1 MFHYFFTLPP
11 DPGPYRRPPWPSFGL
26 PYCGKHSTADLT
38 LTGETI
44 DPNNTNLKLHHK
56 AVNED
61 ETCDLDFIDL
71 WAFNS
76 YKRTNMEFSQGLLLT
91 NR

>member
-11 DPGPYRRPPWPSFGL
+11 DLRSRTVVPLGL

-44 DPNNTNLKLHHK
+44 NPNNTNLKLHHK

-71 WAFNS
+71 WAFNT
-76 YKRTNMEFSQGLLLT
+76 YKRTNMEFSHGLLLT